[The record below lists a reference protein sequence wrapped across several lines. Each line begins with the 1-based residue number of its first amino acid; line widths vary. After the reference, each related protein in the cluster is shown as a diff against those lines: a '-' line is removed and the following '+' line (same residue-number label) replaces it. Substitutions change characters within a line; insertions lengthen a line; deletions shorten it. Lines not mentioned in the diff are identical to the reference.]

1 MTLLKPTAAQI
12 DAVLTGGRPICA
24 FLHDLDALNRHAR
37 GIAGSL
43 PPRVELFYAVKANND
58 SRILGTLAPHVA
70 GFEVASSGEI
80 LKVREAVG
88 ADARIIMG
96 GPARTRE
103 DIELVLAQGVERLH
117 VESLHALRLVN
128 AVAMQA
134 GAVLPILLRVNLA
147 GPVPGAT
154 LTMGGAA
161 TQFGIAQPD
170 IPEALKLLRDCPA
183 LRFEGFHFHTVSNNR
198 DAAGHAA
205 LCAMELGLARSWAT
219 EHGLDLAVVNL
230 GGGWGVDYGNP
241 DWRFDV
247 DGFARAFAPHVGEDI
262 RLQFECGRILTA
274 YHAAYVCEILDLK
287 FVHGRTFALLRG
299 GTHHFR
305 LPSSWGHNHPF
316 LILPRDAWPHPW
328 PRPEC
333 RDINLTLAGE
343 LCTPKDVLACNVPVE
358 RARIGDLACF
368 LMAGAYGWD
377 ISHHDF
383 LCHPHPQHVYL
394 GAYEHANPPVFSTGS
409 TSFS

>member
-1 MTLLKPTAAQI
+1 MTLLKPSAAQVV
-12 DAVLTGGRPICA
+12 AVVDGDRPICA
-24 FLHDLDALNRHAR
+24 FLHDLDALRRHVLEVVR
-37 GIAGSL
+37 SL
-43 PPRVELFYAVKANND
+43 PPRAEMFYAVKANND
-58 SRILGTLAPHVA
+58 PRILRTLAPHVA

-80 LKVREAVG
+80 LKVRDAVG
-88 ADARIIMG
+88 SGARIIMG

-103 DIELVLAQGVERLH
+103 DIELILAQGVERLH
-117 VESLHALRLVN
+117 VESLHTLRLAN
-128 AVAMQA
+128 AVAAQA

-161 TQFGIAQPD
+161 TQFGIAQSD
-170 IPEALKLLRDCPA
+170 IPDALELLAHCPA

-205 LCAMELGLARSWAT
+205 LCAMELDLARSWANK
-219 EHGLDLAVVNL
+219 HGLDLRLVNL
-230 GGGWGVDYGNP
+230 GGGWGVDYGDP

-247 DGFARAFAPHVGEDI
+247 EGFTRALAPHVAGDL
-262 RLQFECGRILTA
+262 RLQFECGRILAA
-274 YHAAYVCEILDLK
+274 YHAVYVCEILDIK
-287 FVHGRTFALLRG
+287 AVHGRVFALLRG

-305 LPSSWGHNHPF
+305 LPSSWAHNHPF
-316 LILPRDAWPHPW
+316 MILPRDAWLHHW

-333 RDINLTLAGE
+333 SDTNLTLAGE
-343 LCTPKDVLACNVPVE
+343 LCTPKDVLARDVPVA
-358 RARIGDLACF
+358 RARIGDLVCF

-383 LCHPHPQHVYL
+383 LCHAHPERIYL
-394 GAYEHANPPVFSTGS
+394 NEAEA
-409 TSFS
+409 

>member
-1 MTLLKPTAAQI
+1 MGGGIVMTLFKPRAAQVA
-12 DAVLTGGRPICA
+12 DVVNGERPICA
-24 FLHDLDALNRHAR
+24 FLHDLDALRRHAKGVAR
-37 GIAGSL
+37 SL
-43 PPRVELFYAVKANND
+43 PPRAELFYAVKANND
-58 SRILGTLAPHVA
+58 PRILQALAPYVA

-80 LKVREAVG
+80 LRVREAVG
-88 ADARIIMG
+88 AEARIIMG
-96 GPARTRE
+96 GPARTWE
-103 DIELVLAQGVERLH
+103 DIELILAQGGERLH
-117 VESLHALRLVN
+117 VESLHTLRLAN
-128 AVAMQA
+128 AVAVQA

-161 TQFGIAQPD
+161 TQFGIAQSD
-170 IPEALKLLRDCPA
+170 IPGALLLLKDCPA

-205 LCAMELGLARSWAT
+205 LCAMELNLARSWAA
-219 EHGLDLAVVNL
+219 EHRLELRAVNL

-241 DWRFDV
+241 DWRFDA
-247 DGFARAFAPHVGEDI
+247 DAFTRALAPHVPGDL
-262 RLQFECGRILTA
+262 RLQFECGRILAA
-274 YHAAYVCEILDLK
+274 YHAVYVCEILDIK
-287 FVHGRTFALLRG
+287 TVHGRAFALLRG

-316 LILPRDAWPHPW
+316 VIMPRDTWPYPW

-333 RDINLTLAGE
+333 TDTDLTLAGE
-343 LCTPKDVLACNVPVE
+343 LCTPKDVLARDVPVA
-358 RARIGDLACF
+358 RARIGDLVCF

-383 LCHPHPQHVYL
+383 LCHTHP
-394 GAYEHANPPVFSTGS
+394 EHIFLDEMAA
-409 TSFS
+409 

>member
-1 MTLLKPTAAQI
+1 MGGGIVMTLFKPSAAQVA
-12 DAVLTGGRPICA
+12 AVVNGERPICA
-24 FLHDLDALNRHAR
+24 FLHDLDALRRHAV

-43 PPRVELFYAVKANND
+43 PSKAELFYAVKANND
-58 SRILGTLAPHVA
+58 PRILRALAPYVA

-80 LKVREAVG
+80 LRVREEVG
-88 ADARIIMG
+88 AETRIIMG

-103 DIELVLAQGVERLH
+103 DIELILAQGVEQLH
-117 VESLHALRLVN
+117 VESLHTLRLTN
-128 AVAMQA
+128 AVATQA

-170 IPEALKLLRDCPA
+170 IPEALRLLKDCRA
-183 LRFEGFHFHTVSNNR
+183 LRLEGFHFHTVSNNH

-205 LCAMELGLARSWAT
+205 LCAMELKLARSWAA
-219 EHGLDLAVVNL
+219 EHELDLRIVNL
-230 GGGWGVDYGNP
+230 GGGWGVDYGDP

-247 DGFARAFAPHVGEDI
+247 EAFSSALAPHTGEDM
-262 RLQFECGRILTA
+262 RLQFECGRILAA
-274 YHAAYVCEILDLK
+274 YHAAYVCEILDIK
-287 FVHGRTFALLRG
+287 SVHGRAFALLRG

-305 LPSSWGHNHPF
+305 LPSSWAHDHPF
-316 LILPRDAWPHPW
+316 LILPRETWPHPW

-333 RDINLTLAGE
+333 TDTSLTLAGE
-343 LCTPKDVLACNVPVE
+343 LCTPKDVLARDVPVA

-383 LCHPHPQHVYL
+383 LCHAHPERVYL
-394 GAYEHANPPVFSTGS
+394 AEVAA
-409 TSFS
+409 